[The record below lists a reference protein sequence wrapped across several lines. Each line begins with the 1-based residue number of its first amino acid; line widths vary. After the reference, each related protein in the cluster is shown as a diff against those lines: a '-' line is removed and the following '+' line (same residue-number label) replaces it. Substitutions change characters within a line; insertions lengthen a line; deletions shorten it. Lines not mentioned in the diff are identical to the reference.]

1 MALKTKLQLRHDTI
15 EKWES
20 SDTVLLSG
28 EIAFAY
34 KPDGSVEMRV
44 GDGEHTWS
52 NLSASPIKWSAEQ
65 IEGLT
70 ESMSQLST
78 THYEVDSLEQLSG
91 DYVNGDTAVVKTKI
105 GVDALSNDILS
116 YTAYIYDSKVSNWK
130 AMDGNYNAN
139 NVYFKDDIVTAGSW
153 EKVGNLSHTKNT
165 VGSLDVSSK
174 SLTEVMDMIFK
185 GEEGYPTKPTPSCG
199 ITQTAKTLEIGTTV
213 TPAFTLSFD
222 KKTYAYGSNT
232 EPALGSTTGVSAK
245 TYTLTYTDKDNVTHT
260 LTGNYATSVTATTSY
275 DVKAGTNNGRAN
287 LSVSYDAAED
297 GTYIPKSNLE
307 RVLSSETE
315 LATYRVSSGTAIT
328 HNDNNKIVGY
338 YPNFYGFRGG
348 ESGTVMD
355 TATVDS
361 EFIRGLTAQTS
372 SPNASSGKITPS
384 SSLTASKTWR
394 QCIYAIPTG
403 LKSSLTAKDANNLPV
418 GFTKMD
424 KTVTI
429 THINGVTSEYDVW
442 YSQAD
447 SDCSPIK
454 LTLTWA

>member
-1 MALKTKLQLRHDTI
+1 M
-15 EKWES
+15 
-20 SDTVLLSG
+20 
-28 EIAFAY
+28 
-34 KPDGSVEMRV
+34 
-44 GDGEHTWS
+44 
-52 NLSASPIKWSAEQ
+52 
-65 IEGLT
+65 
-70 ESMSQLST
+70 
-78 THYEVDSLEQLSG
+78 SG

-199 ITQTAKTLEIGTTV
+199 ITQTAKSLEIGTTV

-222 KKTYAYGSNT
+222 AKTYAYGSNT
-232 EPALGSTTGVSAK
+232 NPALGSTTGVSAK
-245 TYTLTYTDKDNVTHT
+245 TYTLTYTDKDSVTHT

-275 DVKAGTNNGRAN
+275 NVKAGTNNGRAN
-287 LSVSYDAAED
+287 LSVSYDAAAD

-315 LATYRVSSGTAIT
+315 LATYRVSSGTATT
-328 HNDNNKIVGY
+328 HNDNNKIIGY

-361 EFIRGLTAQTS
+361 AFIRGLTAQTS

-384 SSLTASKTWR
+384 TSLTASKKWR

-418 GFTKMD
+418 GFSKLG